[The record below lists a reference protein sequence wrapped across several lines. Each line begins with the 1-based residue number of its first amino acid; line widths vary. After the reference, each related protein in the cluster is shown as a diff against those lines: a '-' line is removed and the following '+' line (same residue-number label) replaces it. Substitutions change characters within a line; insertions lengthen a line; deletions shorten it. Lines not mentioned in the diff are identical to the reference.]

1 MHLNPTGKIWPE
13 KEKIGTLKKKRKKNE
28 TKRGRKEERQEG
40 RIEERKEGRKEG
52 GRKDRKAKRV
62 R

>member
-13 KEKIGTLKKKRKKNE
+13 KEKIGTLNKKRQKNE

-40 RIEERKEGRKEG
+40 RKEG
-52 GRKDRKAKRV
+52 GKIGMRREYDEIV